1 LARRPYV
8 SDVSKAWFITGSSR
22 GLGRAIAEAAVARGD
37 RVAATARNPRTLHGL
52 VTADPDQGVA
62 LALELDVTD
71 RLQAEAAVQAA
82 VDAFGRIDVVV
93 NNAGYAN
100 VGAIEDFSEED
111 LRAQVE
117 TNLWGVVNVTRA
129 ALPVLREQTAGHV
142 IQISSI
148 GGRVTS
154 AGLGPYQMSQFAVE
168 GFSSVLRKEVAPLGI
183 PVTVVE
189 PGGIRTDWAGSS
201 MRISAARSDYDA
213 SVGMQ
218 ARRLR
223 EHGPGGAIGDPVK
236 MAQAILRIAD
246 ADSPPAQLL
255 LGSDAVKLAHDAD
268 AARLAE
274 FERWEAL
281 SLSTDHDDA
290 SEPEASLV
298 STGLAPATR
307 AA

>member
-1 LARRPYV
+1 
-8 SDVSKAWFITGSSR
+8 VSKAWFITGSSC

-37 RVAATARNPRTLHGL
+37 RVAATARDPSTLHGL
-52 VTADPDQGVA
+52 VTADPEQGVA

-93 NNAGYAN
+93 NNEGYAD

-111 LRAQVE
+111 LRAQFE
-117 TNLWGVVNVTRA
+117 TNLWAVVNVTRA

-154 AGLGPYQMSQFAVE
+154 AGLGPSHMSQFAVE
-168 GFSSVLRKEVAPLGI
+168 GFSGVLRKEVAPLGI
-183 PVTVVE
+183 RVTVVE

-201 MRISAARSDYDA
+201 MRINPVRSDYDA
-213 SVGMQ
+213 SVGME

-255 LGSDAVKLAHDAD
+255 LGSDAVKLAQDAD

-290 SEPEASLV
+290 REPEAKLV
-298 STGLAPATR
+298 STGPAPATR

>member
-1 LARRPYV
+1 
-8 SDVSKAWFITGSSR
+8 
-22 GLGRAIAEAAVARGD
+22 
-37 RVAATARNPRTLHGL
+37 
-52 VTADPDQGVA
+52 
-62 LALELDVTD
+62 
-71 RLQAEAAVQAA
+71 VQAA